1 MEGREGREEE
11 VRQRSPEISEQR
23 KHRTRSGASG
33 GRRGRRDGRQRLAD
47 PERTRAAAAA
57 GNPGGRR
64 GWLLGTRGQR
74 QTERQEEGRWQSIYR
89 ATRALIHFAVVEEMM
104 STATERSTKEYDL
117 AIPPQTSY

>member
-1 MEGREGREEE
+1 MQNGGKGGKGGGSKTAISGDQRAAKAPHAIRCKRRTEGGTGDSGL
-11 VRQRSPEISEQR
+11 Q
-23 KHRTRSGASG
+23 TR
-33 GRRGRRDGRQRLAD
+33 R
-47 PERTRAAAAA
+47 ERTRAAAA

-74 QTERQEEGRWQSIYR
+74 QTERWQSIYR

-104 STATERSTKEYDL
+104 STATATERSTKEYDL